1 MYMNSLA
8 LIYVACGG
16 AFGSM
21 LRYVASDALARF
33 NNTSFPYGT
42 LSVNILGSLLMGA
55 WIAAVLVMPTLAKAK
70 DLHLLI
76 AVGVLGGFT
85 TFSTFSLEMFLL
97 AERGLYAQAI
107 FYVAASVLLSFAALL
122 FGIVLVKWMVV

>member
-1 MYMNSLA
+1 MNSLS

-21 LRYVASDALARF
+21 LRYAATDTLARL
-33 NNTSFPYGT
+33 NGTSFPYGT
-42 LSVNILGSLLMGA
+42 LSVNVLGSLLMGA
-55 WIAAVLVMPTLAKAK
+55 WIAAILVMPSLAKAK

-85 TFSTFSLEMFLL
+85 TFSTFSLDMFLL
-97 AERGLYAQAI
+97 AERGLYTQ
-107 FYVAASVLLSFAALL
+107 VALYIIVSVCLSIAALL
-122 FGIVLVKWMVV
+122 FGILLVKWVAV